1 MEVSVSDDN
10 VVNLFPKKEALES
23 NEEQEL
29 PLRAHFTHFLNTLD
43 ESLGSFSELSAYE
56 KGRLYKTLVDFTHVS
71 LESYLR
77 LKGECF

>member
-1 MEVSVSDDN
+1 MEVPVSDDN

-43 ESLGSFSELSAYE
+43 ESLVSFNDLSVME
-56 KGRLYKTLVDFTHVS
+56 KRSLYKTLVEFTRVS

-77 LKGECF
+77 IKGE

>member
-29 PLRAHFTHFLNTLD
+29 SLRAHFTHFLNTLD
-43 ESLGSFSELSAYE
+43 ESLVSFNDLSVME
-56 KGRLYKTLVDFTHVS
+56 KRSLYKTLVEFTRVS

-77 LKGECF
+77 IKGE